1 MDDTI
6 IGRMQSNSDNS
17 TSQSNDSDATNAQI
31 LAYLKAMA
39 ASLDQL
45 AKNAANTSQA
55 SAKNQIPHRDDFRQ
69 QAANANTTRKNFRS
83 SGRPA
88 QAFAD
93 SFEDALLEGLLGSD
107 FRAQISGAFG
117 NLADMMGVEIRDI
130 PGAIGKELGK
140 QALSAF
146 KDTKFGKGLTD
157 KLDTAKSKLFENIS
171 KGFQAG
177 ADKAK
182 ADPNYNIFRDIFG
195 KSGGNAAASGAQ
207 SAAGQ
212 KAAQTAASQV
222 MGGAGGTVAGSAGTA
237 SSIGG
242 SAISTSAGTAVAGTA
257 GAGGTT
263 TAIGGLAGGAAEGVA
278 ALGPYAAVVIALI
291 ILLDKLSE
299 AVGPA
304 VTGFQ
309 EFSKQLKTVA
319 NRDRASRSARQENE
333 QARFE
338 ADIEAI
344 VKRPFEILEE
354 AANKVYEVWD
364 ANLRTINATQGYSKA
379 DLQSLM
385 GSYAQRL
392 RDENLSD
399 VIASTDVAESLAKV
413 LQSGLSGRVAEE
425 FAYTATKLNAA
436 IPTQDFFNYA
446 DEYASIA
453 ANAIKNGQS
462 EAAAIALAN
471 KQLNTFAS
479 SVLYASRQLAGGFSS
494 GLQDAESIFRNS
506 IKIAQS
512 AKQSDAS
519 QIGGVLTSIS
529 AIVGAIAP
537 DLSSS
542 IVDAVVSAAT
552 GGNTSSL
559 VALRSLAGVNAGN
572 TEFLKRLS
580 EDPQSIFSALFT
592 NLATLQ
598 NMSNDNYMEVAEGLS
613 EVFGISMDALARVDF
628 GYLAHAI
635 SSMKVNSEALRENM
649 TNLKS
654 GETTTTAEQLRI
666 AQINKYMI
674 DEGLAYVLD
683 NDVAR
688 SIQENMW
695 AEQRKNELMEAEYA
709 VNLKGAALKLLE
721 GIAETIQNIID
732 LINPV
737 SWLKKAANV
746 ISTSSEIV
754 AQESDIRQILE
765 LGKVGQGRSVDLNN
779 LTSRGHDLNLT
790 SDLVT
795 LMGGKSAYGSMQS
808 ITEGIGTWG
817 NLILSA
823 KDGVELFGD
832 KIISDIVNSI
842 SVGGKSAAGSR
853 YTWGTVGKSA
863 AAMLQQSNLTN
874 SGFQPGTIA
883 AVAAISSAQAAEQVV
898 AKRLQTMLSTDYLNQ
913 YSETGYEDWAA
924 SAQAMGISNIEEAVE
939 NAGYSISQ
947 IKSYF
952 ISQQAREST
961 RATYERNNKEEN
973 FWDVAVAKLTSLD
986 EIRSVE
992 TNSLL
997 SEFMTSTNDWLSSI
1011 FSQHSEF
1018 YDSWISYC
1026 AERAAERA
1034 EYLSTDV
1041 DKLHADEKAA
1051 QTEAISGLADAIMQ
1065 SGTPTGDGSGTQTN
1079 VLLSQILALVRI
1091 IMEQGATSAAGTSLP
1106 DSLNGLALG
1115 LIR

>member
-6 IGRMQSNSDNS
+6 IGRMQPNSDNS
-17 TSQSNDSDATNAQI
+17 TSQSNNSDATNAQI

-69 QAANANTTRKNFRS
+69 QAANANTMRKNFRS

-88 QAFAD
+88 QDFVD
-93 SFEDALLEGLLGSD
+93 SFEDALLEGLLGSN

-146 KDTKFGKGLTD
+146 KDTKFGKDITD
-157 KLDTAKSKLFENIS
+157 KLGSLKSKLFENIS

-195 KSGGNAAASGAQ
+195 KGGGNAAASGAQ
-207 SAAGQ
+207 AAAGQ
-212 KAAQTAASQV
+212 EAAKMAASQV
-222 MGGAGGTVAGSAGTA
+222 MGGASGAAAGSAGTA
-237 SSIGG
+237 SAIGG
-242 SAISTSAGTAVAGTA
+242 SAISASAGTAAAGTA
-257 GAGGTT
+257 TAGGTT
-263 TAIGGLAGGAAEGVA
+263 AAIGGSAGALGAA
-278 ALGPYAAVVIALI
+278 GPYAVVIIALI
-291 ILLDKLSE
+291 VLLDKLSE
-299 AVGPA
+299 AIGPA

-309 EFSKQLKTVA
+309 EFSKQFKAVA
-319 NRDRASRSARQENE
+319 NRDMASRSARQENE

-425 FAYTATKLNAA
+425 FAYIATKLNAA
-436 IPTQDFFNYA
+436 IPTQDFFSYA

-462 EAAAIALAN
+462 EAKAIELAN

-494 GLQDAESIFRNS
+494 GLQDAESLFRDS

-559 VALRSLAGVNAGN
+559 VALRSLAGINAGN
-572 TEFLKRLS
+572 TEFLKRLA
-580 EDPQSIFSALFT
+580 EDPQSIFSTLFT

-598 NMSNDNYMEVAEGLS
+598 NMSGDNYMEVAEGLS

-628 GYLAHAI
+628 DYLAHAI
-635 SSMKVNSEALRENM
+635 SSMKVNSEALSENM
-649 TNLKS
+649 ANLKS

-721 GIAETIQNIID
+721 GIAQTVQNIID

-754 AQESDIRQILE
+754 AQEADIRQILE
-765 LGKVGQGRSVDLNN
+765 LGKVGQGRSIDLNN

-795 LMGGKSAYGSMQS
+795 LMGGKSAYGTMQS

-823 KDGVELFGD
+823 KDSVELLGD
-832 KIISDIVNSI
+832 KIVSDILNSS
-842 SVGGKSAAGSR
+842 SVGDKSAAGSR

-863 AAMLQQSNLTN
+863 AAILQKSNLTN
-874 SGFQPGTIA
+874 SSFRPGTIA
-883 AVAAISSAQAAEQVV
+883 AVAAMSSAEAAEQVV
-898 AKRLQTMLSTDYLNQ
+898 AKRLKTMLSTDYLNQ

-924 SAQAMGISNIEEAVE
+924 SAQAMGISNIEEAIE

-952 ISQQAREST
+952 ISQQAQAST
-961 RATYERNNKEEN
+961 RATYERNNREEN
-973 FWDVAVAKLTSLD
+973 FWNVAVNKLTSLD

-992 TNSLL
+992 INSLL
-997 SEFMTSTNDWLSSI
+997 SEFMTSTNDWLSGI

-1018 YDSWISYC
+1018 YDSWVSYC

-1041 DKLHADEKAA
+1041 DKLHANEKAA
-1051 QTEAISGLADAIMQ
+1051 QTEAVSGLADAIMQ
-1065 SGTPTGDGSGTQTN
+1065 SGTSNGDGSGTQTN

>member
-6 IGRMQSNSDNS
+6 IGRMQPNSDNS
-17 TSQSNDSDATNAQI
+17 TSQSNNSDATNAQI

-88 QAFAD
+88 QDFVD
-93 SFEDALLEGLLGSD
+93 SFEDALLEGLLGSN

-146 KDTKFGKGLTD
+146 KDTKFGKDITD
-157 KLDTAKSKLFENIS
+157 KLGSLKSKLFENIS

-195 KSGGNAAASGAQ
+195 KGGGNAAASGAQ
-207 SAAGQ
+207 AAAGQ
-212 KAAQTAASQV
+212 EAAKMAASQV
-222 MGGAGGTVAGSAGTA
+222 MGGAGGAAAGSAGTA
-237 SSIGG
+237 SAIGG
-242 SAISTSAGTAVAGTA
+242 SAISASAGTAAAGTA
-257 GAGGTT
+257 TAGGTT
-263 TAIGGLAGGAAEGVA
+263 AAIGGSAGALGAA
-278 ALGPYAAVVIALI
+278 GPYAVVIIALI
-291 ILLDKLSE
+291 VLLDKLSE
-299 AVGPA
+299 AIGPA

-309 EFSKQLKTVA
+309 EFSKQFKAAA
-319 NRDRASRSARQENE
+319 NRDMASRSARQENE

-425 FAYTATKLNAA
+425 FAYIATKLNAA
-436 IPTQDFFNYA
+436 IPTQDFFSYA

-462 EAAAIALAN
+462 EAKAIELAN

-494 GLQDAESIFRNS
+494 GLQDAESLFRDS

-559 VALRSLAGVNAGN
+559 VALRSLAGINAGN
-572 TEFLKRLS
+572 TEFLKRLA
-580 EDPQSIFSALFT
+580 EDPQSIFSTLFT

-598 NMSNDNYMEVAEGLS
+598 NMSGDNYMEVAEGLS

-628 GYLAHAI
+628 DYLAHAI
-635 SSMKVNSEALRENM
+635 SSMKVNSEALSENM
-649 TNLKS
+649 ANLKS

-721 GIAETIQNIID
+721 GIAQTVQNIID

-754 AQESDIRQILE
+754 AQEADIRQILE
-765 LGKVGQGRSVDLNN
+765 LGKVGQGRSIDLNN

-795 LMGGKSAYGSMQS
+795 LMGGKSAYGTMQS

-817 NLILSA
+817 NLILHY
-823 KDGVELFGD
+823 KDRVELLGD
-832 KIISDIVNSI
+832 KILSDIVNSS
-842 SVGGKSAAGSR
+842 SVGDKSAAGSS

-863 AAMLQQSNLTN
+863 AAILQKSNLTN
-874 SGFQPGTIA
+874 SSFQPGTIA
-883 AVAAISSAQAAEQVV
+883 AVAAISSAEAAEQVV
-898 AKRLQTMLSTDYLNQ
+898 AKRLKTMLSTDYLNQ

-924 SAQAMGISNIEEAVE
+924 SAQAMGISNIEEAIE

-952 ISQQAREST
+952 ISQQAQAST
-961 RATYERNNKEEN
+961 RATYERNNREEN
-973 FWDVAVAKLTSLD
+973 FWNVAVNKLTSLD

-992 TNSLL
+992 INSLL

-1018 YDSWISYC
+1018 YDSWVSYC

-1041 DKLHADEKAA
+1041 DKLHANEKAA
-1051 QTEAISGLADAIMQ
+1051 QTEAVSGLADAIMQ
-1065 SGTPTGDGSGTQTN
+1065 SGTPNGDGSGTQTN